1 MASLMSLLT
10 GHRPGAFEGFQMKDL
25 WDKDRWERRE
35 RQVQNPRF
43 ADEGLPPQMTN
54 WYKGRGAPEE
64 VNSRNVVDRV
74 MPRTPNTQANAKLF
88 PLRPSPNIQVQRLT
102 DPGRTTPL
110 QQQRIDT
117 GRDQIQRETQGLR
130 TPPNIYGDARVA
142 PNPYARPNLLNIFSP
157 LPVMRG
163 DQMGSQQPSNGGS
176 RFGDWWRKLSP
187 ALQEEDDTVATEEEV
202 EAMNAYR
209 SQMLT
214 DLLAETSEEPEVK
227 AISYYKKKKRSPKTY
242 RSKSRGYRLKRI

>member
-25 WDKDRWERRE
+25 FDKDRWERKQ

-54 WYKGRGAPEE
+54 WYKGRGTPEANVIKTRDAGGAPIYQG
-64 VNSRNVVDRV
+64 
-74 MPRTPNTQANAKLF
+74 PQQQANAKLF
-88 PLRPSPNIQVQRLT
+88 PLRPSPRVQAQALS
-102 DPGRTTPL
+102 DPLASGAKWGGGAALLPERMQTRTFVPPL
-110 QQQRIDT
+110 DI
-117 GRDQIQRETQGLR
+117 
-130 TPPNIYGDARVA
+130 
-142 PNPYARPNLLNIFSP
+142 
-157 LPVMRG
+157 
-163 DQMGSQQPSNGGS
+163 
-176 RFGDWWRKLSP
+176 
-187 ALQEEDDTVATEEEV
+187 ATEEEV

-209 SQMLT
+209 NQMLT

-242 RSKSRGYRLKRI
+242 RSKSVGYRLRRS

>member
-25 WDKDRWERRE
+25 FDKDRWERRE

-54 WYKGRGAPEE
+54 WYKGRGAVPT
-64 VNSRNVVDRV
+64 RQ
-74 MPRTPNTQANAKLF
+74 MPTAPDTQARAQTFALPPGPNTQA
-88 PLRPSPNIQVQRLT
+88 QRLT
-102 DPGRTTPL
+102 GPGKTTPL
-110 QQQRIDT
+110 QEQRINI

-163 DQMGSQQPSNGGS
+163 DQMGSQQPSNGWSG
-176 RFGDWWRKLSP
+176 FGDWWRKLSP
-187 ALQEEDDTVATEEEV
+187 ALQAEDDTVATVEEV

-209 SQMLT
+209 NQMLT

-227 AISYYKKKKRSPKTY
+227 QISYYKKKKRSPKTW
-242 RSKSRGYRLKRI
+242 RSKSRGYRLKRV